1 MSVDTLDK
9 LLITLAVRLHAFA
22 ICEVKEGWRLLFGPM
37 DAVTIHYVL
46 AGSGTLRVGAAEPIA
61 FTPQTIMIVPA
72 RAAQSLETGH
82 VLREIKAE
90 ERCRVVD
97 DGLVTFTAG
106 DGSRD
111 LLCVCGTISANYAG
125 ALGLFD
131 FLNGPLLQPL
141 SSDAAMRS
149 IFDMLL
155 GELTHPAVGTQAL
168 TEALMKQC
176 LILVLRHHLTTASVH
191 SPIFTALRD
200 ERLARAVT
208 IIIQQPTH
216 HYTVDSLATIAG
228 MSRSAFADGFA
239 RTFGESP
246 IEFVQRVRLRHAA
259 QMLSSTDLPV
269 KAIAASIGYASRS
282 SFSRLFRDEYGVD
295 PSTFRAS
302 GQRDQEPKPVEGM
315 AKVKA
320 SIDAMFPSSTD

>member
-1 MSVDTLDK
+1 MSADTLDK

-37 DAVTIHYVL
+37 EAVTIHYVL
-46 AGSGTLRVGAAEPIA
+46 AGSGTLRVGAAEPVSFA
-61 FTPQTIMIVPA
+61 AGSMMIVPA

-82 VLREIKAE
+82 VLREVKAE

-131 FLNGPLLQPL
+131 FLGQPLVQPL
-141 SSDAAMRS
+141 SSDATIRP
-149 IFDMLL
+149 IFSMLL
-155 GELTHPAVGTQAL
+155 AELTHPAVGTQAL

-176 LILVLRHHLTTASVH
+176 LILVLRQHLTTAGVH
-191 SPIFTALRD
+191 SPLFTALRD

-208 IIIQQPTH
+208 VIVQQPARPH
-216 HYTVDSLATIAG
+216 TVDSLAGIAG
-228 MSRSAFADGFA
+228 MSRSAFAEAFS
-239 RTFGESP
+239 RNFGEGP

-259 QMLSSTDLPV
+259 QMLSSTSLPV
-269 KAIAASIGYASRS
+269 KAIAVSIGYASRS
-282 SFSRLFRDEYGVD
+282 SFSRSFRDEFGVD

-302 GQRDQEPKPVEGM
+302 GQTDQEPKPVAGM

-320 SIDAMFPSSTD
+320 TIDAIFPSSTD